1 MQYFQQTKISKKHF
15 LPTRIIVLTFILII
29 TTLCLAG
36 FTVYKNI
43 FSKPPK
49 SEKKVLYSI
58 EEDKY
63 SFINPAT
70 GEIETHVISG
80 YKIIPAYS
88 LLFGDRYSYGA
99 FPEFFILIKDD
110 ELFSYS
116 LINGS
121 IKKISIDPLKPSE
134 KIAIYPSISEKNKFY
149 IVIYTGEIIS
159 EFIKV
164 TSLRRYFFDANTHQV
179 QLVDKEAPFDSRNCY
194 VFDSKYQRVFSSTC
208 GELQSV
214 IPFDVYDLTTKAQ
227 QHIALPQ
234 DFGEKDVLVSP
245 SIQVRYSNGYFV
257 IYPVGKINKIVIIS
271 PDKDIAKK
279 VLTVSEAIKEEL
291 NKKLDNI
298 IYFEFSYEALFLKDR
313 NTIVLAAD
321 AREDTGKEDFILL
334 LRFNENNQIID
345 FKYIPV
351 SGIMF
356 SMFSQNDKLYIFL
369 ENSIQVI
376 NLENWQVEKVI
387 PVKLG

>member
-1 MQYFQQTKISKKHF
+1 
-15 LPTRIIVLTFILII
+15 
-29 TTLCLAG
+29 
-36 FTVYKNI
+36 
-43 FSKPPK
+43 
-49 SEKKVLYSI
+49 
-58 EEDKY
+58 
-63 SFINPAT
+63 
-70 GEIETHVISG
+70 
-80 YKIIPAYS
+80 
-88 LLFGDRYSYGA
+88 
-99 FPEFFILIKDD
+99 
-110 ELFSYS
+110 
-116 LINGS
+116 
-121 IKKISIDPLKPSE
+121 
-134 KIAIYPSISEKNKFY
+134 
-149 IVIYTGEIIS
+149 
-159 EFIKV
+159 
-164 TSLRRYFFDANTHQV
+164 
-179 QLVDKEAPFDSRNCY
+179 
-194 VFDSKYQRVFSSTC
+194 
-208 GELQSV
+208 V
-214 IPFDVYDLTTKAQ
+214 IPFDVYDLTTKVQ

-234 DFGEKDVLVSP
+234 DFGEKDALVSP

-321 AREDTGKEDFILL
+321 AREDNGKEDFILL

-356 SMFSQNDKLYIFL
+356 SMFSQDNKLYIFL